1 MSTRNDD
8 HAQHSSEPMLSP
20 RVTRSGKAI
29 ATAAKQLD
37 IFEGNLRIFAQT
49 DANERPRLFCRVLK

>member
-1 MSTRNDD
+1 
-8 HAQHSSEPMLSP
+8 MLSL

-49 DANERPRLFCRVLK
+49 DATERPRRFCRVLK